1 MEVNIYAAKT
11 QLSSLVRRAAG
22 GEEIVITR
30 NGEPVAR
37 LTPIGQPGKKRKLGR
52 LRDKI
57 RMPGEPPPQSTDDL
71 LATFAGGT

>member
-11 QLSSLVRRAAG
+11 QLSSLVRRAAD

-37 LTPIGQPGKKRKLGR
+37 LVPIGQPGKKRKLGR
-52 LRDKI
+52 LHGKI
-57 RMPGEPPPQSTDDL
+57 RVAPDFDAPLPGEL
-71 LATFAGGT
+71 LAAFEGKA

>member
-11 QLSSLVRRAAG
+11 QLSSLVRRVAE

-37 LTPIGQPGKKRKLGR
+37 LAPIGQPGKKRKLGR

-57 RMPGEPPPQSTDDL
+57 RMSEDL
-71 LATFAGGT
+71 TAERTAEALAAFAGGA

>member
-11 QLSSLVRRAAG
+11 QLSSLVRRAMG

-37 LTPIGQPGKKRKLGR
+37 LTALGRPGKKRQLGR
-52 LRDKI
+52 LRDRI
-57 RMPGEPPPQSTDDL
+57 RLAKDGQAPGTEDVL
-71 LATFAGGT
+71 RVVAGGA

>member
-11 QLSSLVRRAAG
+11 QLSSLVRRAAS

-37 LTPIGQPGKKRKLGR
+37 LAPIGQPGKKRKLGR

-57 RMPGEPPPQSTDDL
+57 RLADERSTGNTDDL
-71 LATFAGGT
+71 VRAFAGGA

>member
-57 RMPGEPPPQSTDDL
+57 RLPNAGLAPRTADL
-71 LATFAGGT
+71 LGAFAGGP

>member
-57 RMPGEPPPQSTDDL
+57 RLPKDRPAQSSHDML
-71 LATFAGGT
+71 RAVAGGT

>member
-57 RMPGEPPPQSTDDL
+57 RLSAQRPPPSADDL
-71 LATFAGGT
+71 IRAFAGGA

>member
-37 LTPIGQPGKKRKLGR
+37 LAPIGQPGKKRKLGR

-57 RMPGEPPPQSTDDL
+57 RMPGEPPPKSTDDL
-71 LATFAGGT
+71 VAAFAGGT